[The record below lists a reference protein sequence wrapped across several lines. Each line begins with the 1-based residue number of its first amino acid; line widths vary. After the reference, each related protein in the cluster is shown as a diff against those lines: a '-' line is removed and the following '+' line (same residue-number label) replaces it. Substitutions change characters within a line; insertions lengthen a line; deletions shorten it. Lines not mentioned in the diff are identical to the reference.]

1 MNAVIIAMWS
11 GPRNISTAMMR
22 SFENREDTFVS
33 DEPFYAHY
41 LKLTGIDHPMRK
53 EVMETGNS
61 DWDEVSQYL
70 TGTIPQDKS
79 FWYQKHM
86 AQHNLPGVELDW
98 TSRLTNCFLIR
109 NPGEVILS
117 YSKKYEITSVYQLG
131 FPQQFELYDKIE
143 QDSGMSPI
151 VIDSKDVLM
160 NPKNMLQKL
169 CEKLEVPFSDK
180 MLSWSP
186 GKRDSDGVWGQHWY
200 GNVEKST
207 GFQTYQKKEEEMPKE
222 YTEIYEECMKYYQQL
237 FEQRIH

>member
-53 EVMETGNS
+53 EVMETRNS

-79 FWYQKHM
+79 VWYQKHM

-207 GFQTYQKKEEEMPKE
+207 GFQAYQKKEEEMPKE
-222 YTEIYEECMKYYQQL
+222 YTEIYEECMKYYRQL

>member
-79 FWYQKHM
+79 VWYQKHM
-86 AQHNLPGVELDW
+86 AQHNLPGVELGW

-207 GFQTYQKKEEEMPKE
+207 GFQAYQKKEEEMPKE

-237 FEQRIH
+237 FERRIH

>member
-1 MNAVIIAMWS
+1 
-11 GPRNISTAMMR
+11 MMR

-53 EVMETGNS
+53 EVMETRNS

-79 FWYQKHM
+79 VWYQKHM

-207 GFQTYQKKEEEMPKE
+207 GFQAYQKKEEEMPKE
-222 YTEIYEECMKYYQQL
+222 YTEIYEECMKYYRQL

>member
-53 EVMETGNS
+53 EVMETRNS
-61 DWDEVSQYL
+61 DWDDVSQYL

-79 FWYQKHM
+79 VWYQKHM

-180 MLSWSP
+180 MLFWSP

>member
-79 FWYQKHM
+79 VWYQKHM

-109 NPGEVILS
+109 NPREVILS

-180 MLSWSP
+180 MLSWPS

-207 GFQTYQKKEEEMPKE
+207 GFQAYQKKEEEMPKE